1 MTEKLTLACGVYDLT
16 YPLINGLVE
25 SEGIDLNILS
35 NFRSID
41 HFERMYAYSEF
52 DVCEFSLTLHLI
64 SWDRGDRR
72 FIGLPILLNRQF
84 VQKNLYRKID
94 SGISVPKDLEG
105 RSVGLPIYQNARW
118 IWTRGILEDYYGVE
132 TNKIKW
138 YTERPERLDL
148 KMPPDVKLEQL
159 PRGMTSVEALETGL
173 IDAIGSFRNPNSKQ
187 VTKLFP
193 NIRAEEKKYFQK
205 TKMLPA
211 MHIIVVKREIL
222 ERSPWVAQA
231 LMRAFQRSKELCYEI
246 RDKLSEQGGSSNIWM
261 NDNLTEQNELLGN
274 DPYPFGL
281 KANGPELKLWADYSQ
296 RQGFISSK
304 PDIPSLFAT
313 GTDAVRGTR

>member
-1 MTEKLTLACGVYDLT
+1 MKEKLTLACGVYDLT

-84 VQKNLYRKID
+84 VQKNLYRKVD

-138 YTERPERLDL
+138 YTERPERLYL

-159 PRGMTSVEALETGL
+159 PRGMTSVGALEAGL

-193 NIRAEEKKYFQK
+193 NIRAEEKKYYKK

-211 MHIIVVKREIL
+211 MHIVVVKREIL
-222 ERSPWVAQA
+222 ESRPWVAQA
-231 LMRAFQRSKELCYEI
+231 LMQAFQRSKELCYEI
-246 RDKLSEQGGSSNIWM
+246 RDKLSDQGGSSNIWM
-261 NDNLTEQNELLGN
+261 NESLTEQNELLGD

-281 KANGPELKLWADYSQ
+281 KANGPELNLWADYSQ

-304 PDIPSLFAT
+304 PDIPSLFAP

>member
-1 MTEKLTLACGVYDLT
+1 MTEKLTLATGVYDLT

-25 SEGIDLNILS
+25 AEGIDLNVLS

-52 DVCEFSLTLHLI
+52 DICEFSLTLHLI
-64 SWDRGDRR
+64 SWDLGDRR

-84 VQKNLYRKID
+84 VQKNLYCKVG
-94 SGISVPKDLEG
+94 SGISSPKDLEG

-118 IWTRGILEDYYGVE
+118 IWTRGVLEDYYGVA

-159 PRGMTSVEALETGL
+159 PRGMTSVEALEAGL
-173 IDAIGSFRNPNSKQ
+173 IDAIGSFRKPNSKQ

-193 NIRAEEKKYFQK
+193 NIRAEEKKYYQK

-211 MHIIVVKREIL
+211 MHLVVVKREIL

-231 LMRAFQRSKELCYEI
+231 LMQAFQRSKELCYEI
-246 RDKLSEQGGSSNIWM
+246 RDKLSDQGGSSNIWM
-261 NDNLTEQNELLGN
+261 NDTLAEQNELVGN

-281 KANGPELKLWADYSQ
+281 KANLRELDIWADYLQ

-304 PDIPSLFAT
+304 PDIPSLFAA
-313 GTDAVRGTR
+313 GTDAVRRNW

>member
-281 KANGPELKLWADYSQ
+281 KDNRAELKLWADYSQ

-313 GTDAVRGTR
+313 GTDIVRGTR

>member
-1 MTEKLTLACGVYDLT
+1 
-16 YPLINGLVE
+16 
-25 SEGIDLNILS
+25 
-35 NFRSID
+35 
-41 HFERMYAYSEF
+41 
-52 DVCEFSLTLHLI
+52 
-64 SWDRGDRR
+64 
-72 FIGLPILLNRQF
+72 
-84 VQKNLYRKID
+84 
-94 SGISVPKDLEG
+94 
-105 RSVGLPIYQNARW
+105 
-118 IWTRGILEDYYGVE
+118 
-132 TNKIKW
+132 
-138 YTERPERLDL
+138 LDL

-159 PRGMTSVEALETGL
+159 PRGMTSVKALEAGL

-281 KANGPELKLWADYSQ
+281 KDNRAELKLWADYSQ

-313 GTDAVRGTR
+313 GTDIVRGTR

>member
-25 SEGIDLNILS
+25 AEGIDLNILI

-84 VQKNLYRKID
+84 VQKNLYCKVD

-159 PRGMTSVEALETGL
+159 PRGMTSVKALEAGL
-173 IDAIGSFRNPNSKQ
+173 IDAIWSFRNPNSKQ

-222 ERSPWVAQA
+222 ERSPWVAQS
-231 LMRAFQRSKELCYEI
+231 LMQAFQRSKELCYEI
-246 RDKLSEQGGSSNIWM
+246 RDKMSEQGGSSNIWM
-261 NDNLTEQNELLGN
+261 NDDLTEQNELLGN

-281 KANGPELKLWADYSQ
+281 QANGPELKLWADYSQ

-304 PDIPSLFAT
+304 PDIPSLFAK